1 MTPERHPQADEAAR
15 YVFGQLSPKAR
26 HEFEVQL
33 TQSAE
38 LRLLVQELEEGL
50 EAMARAVP
58 QRRPPPQTWAPI
70 EEAIAREAQR
80 KVVTPLWANW
90 WRSGWAAAAACLI
103 AFSSYAW
110 WMQRHQNPPATP
122 PATGV
127 ELAVGT
133 PQAELTPVQPA
144 PVRLDAGRPTN
155 KVITVIPKPPAEA
168 TSLELASLRWQITAL
183 KSQLENLSE
192 VVSQQKAILTEPG
205 RFKFFL
211 PASVP
216 AGTDEAT
223 APALSPGLQRAITY
237 AMARDLGWLPR
248 PSQTTTPNDNARAAA
263 VTTISGIDFVEF
275 NQSQNTALAASAG
288 TQVQS
293 EETDAPTKAAP
304 VTVRRGSGNIPGYFQ
319 NDPGNEAVVFAID
332 PTIVSRGSMVE
343 MWGTSATGSL
353 LLIGRALTGDNP
365 MVLRMPTE
373 GISGDLTITASQTS
387 GTSVPIGQFSIVP
400 DPQPESQPNPS
411 P

>member
-70 EEAIAREAQR
+70 EQAIAREAQR
-80 KVVTPLWANW
+80 KVVTPLGANW

-103 AFSSYAW
+103 AFFGYAW
-110 WMQRHQNPPATP
+110 WTQRHVNPPAAP
-122 PATGV
+122 PAAAV
-127 ELAVGT
+127 ELAVRT
-133 PQAELTPVQPA
+133 PQPELTPVQPA
-144 PVRLDAGRPTN
+144 PVRPDTGRPTN
-155 KVITVIPKPPAEA
+155 RVIAVISKPPAEA
-168 TSLELASLRWQITAL
+168 MSPELASLRWQITAL
-183 KSQLENLSE
+183 KSQLEKLSE
-192 VVSQQKAILTEPG
+192 VASQQKAILAEPG

-211 PASVP
+211 PASAP
-216 AGTDEAT
+216 AGAEDAT
-223 APALSPGLQRAITY
+223 SPPLSPGLQRAITY

-248 PSQTTTPNDNARAAA
+248 PGQVNAPNDHAGAAA

-275 NQSQNTALAASAG
+275 NKSQNTALAASAG

-293 EETDAPTKAAP
+293 EETDAPTQATP
-304 VTVRRGSGNIPGYFQ
+304 ISVRRASGNIPGYFQ

-332 PTIVSRGSMVE
+332 PTIVTRGSMVE
-343 MWGTSATGSL
+343 MWGTSATGRM

-365 MVLRMPTE
+365 MVLTMPTE
-373 GISGDLTITASQTS
+373 GITGDLTITASQTS
-387 GTSVPIGQFSIVP
+387 GASISIGQFSIVP
-400 DPQPESQPNPS
+400 DPQPEGRSNAS